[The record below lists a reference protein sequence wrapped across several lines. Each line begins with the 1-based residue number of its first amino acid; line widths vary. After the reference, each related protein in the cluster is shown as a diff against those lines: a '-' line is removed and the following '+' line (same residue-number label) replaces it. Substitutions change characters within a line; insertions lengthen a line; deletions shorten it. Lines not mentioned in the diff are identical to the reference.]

1 MSYLL
6 DTNVCIEFLRGR
18 KPGIAA
24 RLTVLKRADVLLC
37 AIVKAE
43 LYFGARRSAEPIQSL
58 ALVRQFAA
66 NFESLPFDDGAA
78 EIYGR
83 LRADLAREG
92 NLIGPNDLLIA
103 SIALARR
110 AVLVTHNTA
119 EFSRVPDLS
128 IEDWE
133 VG

>member
-24 RLTVLKRADVLLC
+24 RLATLGREDVLLC

-43 LYFGARRSAEPIQSL
+43 LYFGARRSAQPTQSL
-58 ALVRQFAA
+58 TLVRQFAA
-66 NFESLPFDDGAA
+66 NFKSLPFDDEAA

-83 LRADLAREG
+83 LRADLTRGG

-103 SIALARR
+103 SIALAHR
-110 AVLVTHNTA
+110 AVLVTHNAT
-119 EFSRVPDLS
+119 EFSRIAELS

-133 VG
+133 AG